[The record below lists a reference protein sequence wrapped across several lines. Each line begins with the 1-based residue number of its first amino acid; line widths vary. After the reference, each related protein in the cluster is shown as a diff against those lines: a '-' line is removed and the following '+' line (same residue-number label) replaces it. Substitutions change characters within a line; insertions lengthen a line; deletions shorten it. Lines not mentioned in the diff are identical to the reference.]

1 LRVDGPAYSTKV
13 STAPEPLPV
22 EWDAKPDL
30 RSQLVRLG
38 NIFSNSIAKSSG
50 IFARESRAFHP
61 RTGAGILALCETF
74 DFLELSR
81 RGWSILVT

>member
-1 LRVDGPAYSTKV
+1 
-13 STAPEPLPV
+13 
-22 EWDAKPDL
+22 
-30 RSQLVRLG
+30 
-38 NIFSNSIAKSSG
+38 NMFSNSTAKSSG

-61 RTGAGILALCETF
+61 RTGAGMLALCETF